1 MLGRARIIMLLLL
14 LLLVTFVCGAAA
26 AGALSAGDVGSLAGS
41 GTEEFPGDE
50 FDTSATAAYVLWCG
64 LFFFWRSFGAGG
76 SGGGGGAGPAAT
88 TGTMVTIS
96 TVLSL
101 VIIAFRRRCW
111 RSRTSGAAA
120 EHRRKR
126 RRVPKKNKKAAVTA
140 LVVLFL
146 AGAADRRSTL
156 VAEAATLPTEFGSV
170 NIARVTIALTG
181 NAYTGTIPSQLGYM
195 VDVTSMNMWQNKFAS
210 SIPTEMG
217 LMTGVASEFNL
228 YSNDLCGAIP
238 TEVAALSSQ
247 VATWDIT
254 TDTFV
259 GPTPC
264 PAVSALVALYEGTAG
279 TAWTAK
285 NGWMGSSSGPG
296 DPCTT
301 GWYGLSCSSS
311 AGSVVGLDAASNGLS
326 GTLPSRKQS
335 LAACDPA
342 PRISAHADAL
352 TTNARPQSPQN
363 SETLLP

>member
-1 MLGRARIIMLLLL
+1 MAPEEGG
-14 LLLVTFVCGAAA
+14 CG
-26 AGALSAGDVGSLAGS
+26 GGGGGGGMKKKLSRWSFLEVPCRPGS
-41 GTEEFPGDE
+41 G
-50 FDTSATAAYVLWCG
+50 AKAHILACVLCG
-64 LFFFWRSFGAGG
+64 GLPFWQSFGAGA
-76 SGGGGGAGPAAT
+76 GGAPAAT

-156 VAEAATLPTEFGSV
+156 VAEAATLPTGYGAANVAATSV
-170 NIARVTIALTG
+170 SLNGIG
-181 NAYTGTIPSQLGYM
+181 YTGTIPTQMGLM
-195 VDVTSMNMWQNKFAS
+195 VNVLSMNMWQNKFAS

-264 PAVSALVALYEGTAG
+264 PAVSALVALYEGTG
-279 TAWTAK
+279 GSSDGWTVDT
-285 NGWMGSSSGPG
+285 NWMGNDVTGDSK
-296 DPCTT
+296 DPCDNS
-301 GWYGLSCSSS
+301 WYGVTCSS
-311 AGSVVGLDAASNGLS
+311 AGEVTALNLRSQGLINE
-326 GTLPSRKQS
+326 LPSEIGF
-335 LAACDPA
+335 LT
-342 PRISAHADAL
+342 AL
-352 TTNARPQSPQN
+352 LSSNAFDVGVNQLTGQLPSEMGEWTGN
-363 SETLLP
+363 SRLSTFYIEQWFDLN

>member
-1 MLGRARIIMLLLL
+1 MTSFLGLQ
-14 LLLVTFVCGAAA
+14 
-26 AGALSAGDVGSLAGS
+26 S
-41 GTEEFPGDE
+41 
-50 FDTSATAAYVLWCG
+50 
-64 LFFFWRSFGAGG
+64 
-76 SGGGGGAGPAAT
+76 
-88 TGTMVTIS
+88 
-96 TVLSL
+96 
-101 VIIAFRRRCW
+101 
-111 RSRTSGAAA
+111 
-120 EHRRKR
+120 
-126 RRVPKKNKKAAVTA
+126 NK
-140 LVVLFL
+140 
-146 AGAADRRSTL
+146 
-156 VAEAATLPTEFGSV
+156 
-170 NIARVTIALTG
+170 LTG
-181 NAYTGTIPSQLGYM
+181 EIPSE
-195 VDVTSMNMWQNKFAS
+195 F
-210 SIPTEMG
+210 G
-217 LMTGVASEFNL
+217 LMTGVTYSFYL
-228 YSNDLCGAIP
+228 HSNDLCGAIP
-238 TEVAALSSQ
+238 AEVATLSSSS
-247 VATWDIT
+247 VTGGWDIT

-279 TAWTAK
+279 SAWTAK